1 MLLYNEVF
9 KEIEECPGYLVS
21 NYGRVQDN
29 QGNIIR
35 TNHRA
40 GYVSVNIGTSGN
52 RTSVDVHRLVMMTF
66 EPLDNCESMVVNHLD
81 GDKTNNYIYNLEWCT
96 EEDNRIHAGY
106 FGLSKTYTPVYVCLS
121 GKDTDIFF
129 LSYKAAGKYLG
140 VSKDKIAYAL
150 RFPNNQIHH
159 PGFRIK
165 HKDDEWLEL
174 DRFSEDKMTWTK
186 TIQTNAVSIRNLQTG
201 ESFNVSSQSEAARIV
216 GLSSAVVSLELSNL
230 SNQRILPGWW
240 QIKLLRDKWIF
251 IEDIWFKYEQDN
263 DNVRVIKMTDNDG
276 NVRLF
281 TSATECAN
289 YLGISKTN
297 LNYNLTK
304 KTGQRNKHGYIFE
317 YYSDGVR

>member
-1 MLLYNEVF
+1 MLHYNEVF
-9 KEIEECPGYLVS
+9 REIEEYPGYLVS
-21 NYGRVQDN
+21 NYGTVVDS
-29 QGNIIR
+29 QGNIVR
-35 TNHRA
+35 TNNRA

-52 RTSVDVHRLVMMTF
+52 RTSVDAHRLVMMAF

-106 FGLSKTYTPVYVCLS
+106 FGLNKAYTPVYLRLS
-121 GKDTDIFF
+121 GKDIDIFF
-129 LSYKAAGKYLG
+129 LSYKSAGEYLG

-174 DRFSEDKMTWTK
+174 DQLSEDSMTWTK
-186 TIQTNAVSIRNLQTG
+186 TIQSKAVSIRNLQTG
-201 ESFNVSSQSEAARIV
+201 ESFNVPSQSEAARAM
-216 GLSSAVVSLELSNL
+216 GLSSSVVSLELSDS
-230 SNQRILPGWW
+230 SNQRIFPGWW
-240 QIKLLRDKWIF
+240 QIKPLKDKWIS
-251 IEDIWFKYEQDN
+251 IKDIWLKYEQDN
-263 DNVRVIKMTDNDG
+263 DNVRVIKMTDING
-276 NVRLF
+276 HIRLF
-281 TSATECAN
+281 TSATECAS
-289 YLGISKTN
+289 YIGVSKTN